1 MAVEINEQITDG
13 KMIDVGFLLSA
24 EINIPIIDVGNSW
37 TLEHDMAIS
46 IIIGKVTTDLFGLS
60 FCIDSIALIPS
71 GVAAPLIPKRFADMF
86 IDTYFL
92 LSAERLLLPNILF
105 IIGDSSLDSFSES
118 PHFSS
123 MEKRPSQIA

>member
-37 TLEHDMAIS
+37 MLEHDMAIS